1 MTRVGIGYKGDGGPG
16 DEMAEGKQQVSLLS
30 ADIPAELGFPRA
42 NVDRRTQQAARART
56 RGEG

>member
-30 ADIPAELGFPRA
+30 ADIPAELGFP
-42 NVDRRTQQAARART
+42 
-56 RGEG
+56 E